1 MKALLLALILPLTS
15 QAAIFDAPDILP
27 ENSGA
32 VSTFGELLLSDP
44 TSEGLEA
51 RGRYGLSED
60 MTTSLILGT
69 GTDSKRL
76 RFGGELV
83 YNFIPDWEGQ
93 LGISGLTSLQYL
105 KRYTSGGVQFRLGL
119 ILHKKVEGVN
129 GYPTTFYG
137 AIPFQLDARDDSVKS
152 GSQIVLGSLVD
163 FSPNF
168 YAAGEGGVKIG
179 NADSYIM
186 LGAGFR
192 FGEVRFEKREPRESR
207 RSRGTEPARLPSS
220 QKESDVYR
228 EEDFY

>member
-44 TSEGLEA
+44 TSEGIEA
-51 RGRYGLSED
+51 RGRYGLSEAI
-60 MTTSLILGT
+60 TTSVILGT
-69 GTDSKRL
+69 GTDGKRL

-93 LGISGLTSLQYL
+93 LGISGLTGLQYL
-105 KRYTSGGVQFRLGL
+105 KRYSSGGAQFRLGL
-119 ILHKKVEGVN
+119 MIHKKVDGIN
-129 GYPTTFYG
+129 GYPSTFY
-137 AIPFQLDARDDSVKS
+137 AALPFQLEARDDSVKS

-163 FSPNF
+163 FSSTF
-168 YAAGEGGVKIG
+168 YASGEGGVKIG

-186 LGAGFR
+186 IGAGLR
-192 FGEVRFEKREPRESR
+192 FGEVRFERRESR
-207 RSRGTEPARLPSS
+207 RNRDSSPTRLPSS